1 MEPFHKNKEKN
12 FHNINENL
20 YFQYILMQI
29 NKFHENNKLKM
40 FILEID
46 SRHKS
51 LQEIQNNF

>member
-12 FHNINENL
+12 FHNIKENL

-40 FILEID
+40 FILEINL
-46 SRHKS
+46 RHKS
-51 LQEIQNNF
+51 HQEIQNNF